1 MKSGK
6 TMLMELKNS
15 WRGYGL
21 FVLVVILL
29 IAGFT
34 QSFPAFSE
42 AFEDELDGSENIEI
56 DVVEEEEGVIV
67 RLSWIEVD
75 DAENYTLLVGPSPQM
90 IVPFDR
96 VTGIEDKQYDYFL
109 PYDEDSKIPEAYF
122 AVVAVFGEERETGF
136 VGMETNIERRS
147 PLEELWGLDYGDIHG
162 FVSVL
167 WSMWW
172 FLLIGLYVSYI
183 SVNSV
188 SKDFEE
194 NRMDILLS
202 KNISR
207 KQYLLEK
214 FSLVA
219 GYTLFLMIIAGLVLI
234 GSVYSVG
241 ELGNVTTSALM
252 LSAVLSWPVFLVIIA
267 VSLLAAVYLE
277 DSKKAM
283 GLSFIFI
290 LVQFGIHL
298 VGDMS
303 GSLEHVKPYT
313 IISYWDYE
321 AGLYGEAISLG
332 EIGLVIVIV
341 VLIMLATL
349 KLFERKDIPT

>member
-1 MKSGK
+1 MKLGR
-6 TMLMELKNS
+6 TMLMELRNS
-15 WRGYGL
+15 WRGYVL
-21 FVLVVILL
+21 FIIVVVLL

-42 AFEDELDGSENIEI
+42 AFEDELDGSGNIEV
-56 DVVEEEEGVIV
+56 DVIEEEEGITV
-67 RLSWIEVD
+67 RLTWIEID
-75 DAENYTLLVGPSPQM
+75 DAENYTLLVGASPQM

-96 VTGIEDKQYDYFL
+96 VTGIEEKQYDYFL
-109 PYDEDSKIPEAYF
+109 PFDEDGKIPEAYF
-122 AVVAVFGEERETGF
+122 AVVAVFGEERETEY

-147 PLEELWGLDYGDIHG
+147 PLEELWGMDYGDIQG

-172 FLLIGLYVSYI
+172 FLLIGLYVGYI

-194 NRMDILLS
+194 DRMDILLS
-202 KNISR
+202 KPISR

-241 ELGNVTTSALM
+241 ELGDVTSSALV

-267 VSLLAAVYLE
+267 FSLSAAVYLE

-298 VGDMS
+298 VGDIS
-303 GSLEHVKPYT
+303 ESLEYVRPYT
-313 IISYWDYE
+313 IISYWDHE
-321 AGLYGEAISLG
+321 AALYGEAISLVDVG
-332 EIGLVIVIV
+332 SLIVIA
-341 VLIMLATL
+341 VLIFVLTL

>member
-1 MKSGK
+1 MKIGK

-21 FVLVVILL
+21 FIIVVVLL
-29 IAGFT
+29 IAGFA
-34 QSFPAFSE
+34 QSFPAFNE
-42 AFEDELDGSENIEI
+42 AFEDELDGSENIEV
-56 DVVEEEEGVIV
+56 DVIEEEEGVIV

-75 DAENYTLLVGPSPQM
+75 RAENYTLLVGSSPQM

-96 VTGIEDKQYDYFL
+96 VTGIEDNSTAYHL
-109 PYDEDSKIPEAYF
+109 LYDENEEIPETYF
-122 AVVAVFGEERETGF
+122 TVVAVLGEERETEF
-136 VGMETNIERRS
+136 VGMETTIERRS
-147 PLEELWGLDYGDIHG
+147 PLEEFWGMDYGDIQG

-167 WSMWW
+167 WNMWW
-172 FLLIGLYVSYI
+172 FLLISLYVGYI

-188 SKDFEE
+188 SKDFDED
-194 NRMDILLS
+194 RMDIILS
-202 KNISR
+202 KPISR

-219 GYTLFLMIIAGLVLI
+219 GYTLSLMIIAGLVLI
-234 GSVYSVG
+234 GSIYSVG
-241 ELGNVTTSALM
+241 ELGNVTSSALM

-283 GLSFIFI
+283 GSAFIFI
-290 LVQFGIHL
+290 LIQFGIHL
-298 VGDMS
+298 VGDIS
-303 GSLEHVKPYT
+303 ESLAYVKHYT
-313 IISYWDYE
+313 IISYWDHE
-321 AGLYGEAISLG
+321 AALYGEAISLG
-332 EIGLVIVIV
+332 EVGLVIVIA